1 MYSISEI
8 IKIMNKYTTQYSEL
22 GEQADV
28 EATPKSNVTVWSSG
42 ATRGKANPLMTKDQK
57 WDSGA
62 SRGLANPISNQKWSD
77 NYSIKRGA
85 ANPLP

>member
-1 MYSISEI
+1 MYSINEI
-8 IKIMNKYTTQYSEL
+8 IEIMKKYTPQYSEL
-22 GEQADV
+22 DEQSAA
-28 EATPKSNVTVWSSG
+28 ESTPKSNVTVWSSG
-42 ATRGKANPLMTKDQK
+42 VSRGKANPLMTKDQK